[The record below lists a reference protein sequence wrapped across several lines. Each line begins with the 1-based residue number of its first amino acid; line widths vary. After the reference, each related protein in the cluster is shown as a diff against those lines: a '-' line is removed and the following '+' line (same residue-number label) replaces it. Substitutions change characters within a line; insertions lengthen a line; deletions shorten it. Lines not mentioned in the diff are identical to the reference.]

1 MNQKTPLPHGWEWT
15 TLGDVV
21 TDMKDGGTPPRNN
34 PENFGGDIHWAVV
47 KDIRPEIKT
56 TRETLTERGLNN
68 CSAKVWPVNS
78 VIISLGATIGNVGIA
93 KIPLATKQGL
103 SGIVV
108 NNKKISYQYLYYF
121 LLHSKQFILSL
132 ASGTTIKEIRPPKLQ
147 SALTIPLP
155 RLAEQKRIVQMLER
169 QLVTVEKA
177 RIAAEKRLSE
187 ANALS
192 AATLRAVFSSA
203 ESQKW
208 QRKKIEEVCELI
220 FGQSPPSTYY
230 NKNAQGLP
238 FFQGKA
244 DFGAINPVPRIW
256 CTHPL
261 RQASPGDILISIR
274 APVGPTN
281 VANIDCSIGR
291 GLAALRAN
299 KKIINSDFLLFYL
312 NYTQQQLAEMGSGST
327 FQAIGKQVLSGHKVP
342 LPPLAQQKRIA
353 DLLGRQLAVA
363 EKLRAVSAAELDD
376 FGALPAAL
384 LRMALSIPPI
394 PHHRVIEA

>member
-155 RLAEQKRIVQMLER
+155 PLAE
-169 QLVTVEKA
+169 
-177 RIAAEKRLSE
+177 
-187 ANALS
+187 
-192 AATLRAVFSSA
+192 
-203 ESQKW
+203 
-208 QRKKIEEVCELI
+208 
-220 FGQSPPSTYY
+220 
-230 NKNAQGLP
+230 
-238 FFQGKA
+238 
-244 DFGAINPVPRIW
+244 
-256 CTHPL
+256 
-261 RQASPGDILISIR
+261 
-274 APVGPTN
+274 
-281 VANIDCSIGR
+281 
-291 GLAALRAN
+291 
-299 KKIINSDFLLFYL
+299 
-312 NYTQQQLAEMGSGST
+312 
-327 FQAIGKQVLSGHKVP
+327 
-342 LPPLAQQKRIA
+342 QKRIA
-353 DLLGRQLAVA
+353 DLLGCQLAVT
-363 EKLRAVSAAELDD
+363 EKLQTVAAAELDEIN
-376 FGALPAAL
+376 ALPAAF
-384 LRMALSIPPI
+384 LRAAFSA
-394 PHHRVIEA
+394 PHPAVEA